1 MMDPTRL
8 PDATLLDALRRA
20 RRKLAAAEGLPE
32 PWPRDLARLPED
44 IAVLEAEIARRGL
57 QTP

>member
-1 MMDPTRL
+1 MDPTRL
-8 PDATLLDALRRA
+8 SDATLLDALRRA
-20 RRKLAAAEGLPE
+20 RRKLTAAEGLPE
-32 PWPRDLARLPED
+32 PWPQDLARLPKD